1 MTAQTDTRT
10 VLASRLRRL
19 RVARGF
25 SLEALAAEM
34 GGVVT
39 KQALSKYEHSRA
51 MPTPRV
57 LTTLAR
63 ALGVKAMSLVTPAR
77 VTIEIVAFRKTSGL
91 GRKESARVE
100 GLAETML
107 EQRVRLQELTGE
119 GDGSDVPVRGLRTA
133 SLESSETAAAAIRER
148 WGLGRD
154 PLANVTEALEE
165 HHVHV
170 LEIEAGAR
178 FDGLA
183 VVARRPNGGVAGAA
197 VVSRRGVPGERQRF
211 NLAHEL
217 GHLVLDLPGGVDAEK
232 AAHRFAGAFLAP
244 VAALQRDV
252 GRKRNT
258 VSIDEL
264 RLLKRRYGISL
275 QALVYRLRDLGV
287 ITDNHAAALWAE
299 INARGWKMHEP
310 DEMEPERPSWALR
323 ATLRALAEGLIS
335 AEEAGLTPGAPAM
348 ALAPVTQRPA
358 FLRLPLAER
367 RRLLEAQAE
376 RLRAHYEESSDWRDL
391 TAGGAPDAR

>member
-1 MTAQTDTRT
+1 
-10 VLASRLRRL
+10 
-19 RVARGF
+19 
-25 SLEALAAEM
+25 
-34 GGVVT
+34 
-39 KQALSKYEHSRA
+39 
-51 MPTPRV
+51 
-57 LTTLAR
+57 
-63 ALGVKAMSLVTPAR
+63 
-77 VTIEIVAFRKTSGL
+77 
-91 GRKESARVE
+91 
-100 GLAETML
+100 
-107 EQRVRLQELTGE
+107 
-119 GDGSDVPVRGLRTA
+119 
-133 SLESSETAAAAIRER
+133 
-148 WGLGRD
+148 
-154 PLANVTEALEE
+154 
-165 HHVHV
+165 
-170 LEIEAGAR
+170 
-178 FDGLA
+178 
-183 VVARRPNGGVAGAA
+183 
-197 VVSRRGVPGERQRF
+197 
-211 NLAHEL
+211 
-217 GHLVLDLPGGVDAEK
+217 
-232 AAHRFAGAFLAP
+232 
-244 VAALQRDV
+244 LQRDV